1 MPFIKA
7 QPNEFLVTGQGGRV
21 VNRGAAVSVYLW
33 PGSSYVLIP
42 ATQQE
47 ASFEMTQESKDG
59 IPLRFK
65 GLVVYRVVRPEQTAR
80 MFDFSHGQLGH
91 EQIKNLLS
99 HVCLGE
105 LRAHVAHM
113 TMQECIEQRK
123 TSLTDAVS
131 AALRVA
137 VQGGEGWG
145 IELDVVQVAQVF
157 IVDQELR
164 RQLEAE
170 VRNQIRSSSELSNI
184 RMAEEIRLAKTAS
197 ERNLLQENLETD
209 RERSRI
215 DKERAQLELALEQER
230 VRAGQEAARERT
242 RLEAEHRAVQMEAQ
256 KRQVELDAEHRAVQV
271 EAQKRQVRLD
281 AELQR
286 EREASQLALEQRKL
300 EEEAPLRLLQLQNEK
315 ERLERHLE
323 VLRLQLEVEELEV
336 KMQMLSRRAEHELK
350 KDLLPL
356 ENVPVVAD
364 AVSKMFQGAQLSF
377 YGESSGLLGA
387 LTPALG
393 MLGQTLGAVK
403 VPVNGQAQAV
413 SLQ

>member
-91 EQIKNLLS
+91 EQIKGLLG

-170 VRNQIRSSSELSNI
+170 VRNQIRSGSELSNI

-209 RERSRI
+209 RERM
-215 DKERAQLELALEQER
+215 KVEATLEAERAQAQQEATTQRVRLNQEQLAIQHELQTKQMKLNAALERDKALAAAALEQEK
-230 VRAGQEAARERT
+230 ASAQAAF
-242 RLEAEHRAVQMEAQ
+242 
-256 KRQVELDAEHRAVQV
+256 EL
-271 EAQKRQVRLD
+271 
-281 AELQR
+281 
-286 EREASQLALEQRKL
+286 RKL
-300 EEEAPLRLLQLQNEK
+300 EEEAPLRLLQLQKENEL
-315 ERLERHLE
+315 LEHQLL
-323 VLRLQLEVEELEV
+323 VLRRQLEVRELEV
-336 KMQMLSRRAEHELK
+336 KIEMLGQRAMHELRREM
-350 KDLLPL
+350 LPL
-356 ENVPVVAD
+356 ENVPLVAES
-364 AVSKMFQGAQLSF
+364 VSKMFQGAQLSF
-377 YGESSGLLGA
+377 YGEASGLLGA

-393 MLGQTLGAVK
+393 LLGQSLSSVK
-403 VPVNGQAQAV
+403 VPVNGQAQTV
-413 SLQ
+413 SLS